1 MPAPHRHTSKRLAC
15 TVTFVALGLA
25 SAAQAQIDGGW
36 KPNALEVAQLP
47 QMYQGQFRPDLAKQP
62 GYSLPPG
69 CGVWIN
75 HFCPAI
81 VALNRAANVAAPMK
95 DRAYSLQS
103 ARDHLAYTRKHLHPP
118 YPLKGELALLER
130 RAEVL
135 GIMVK

>member
-1 MPAPHRHTSKRLAC
+1 MPRPPRSTMSHLTRALAAA
-15 TVTFVALGLA
+15 TLALA
-25 SAAQAQIDGGW
+25 SAAHAQIDGGW

-47 QMYQGQFRPDLAKQP
+47 TYCQGQFRPDLARQP

-81 VALNRAANVAAPMK
+81 VALNRAGNVAAPMK
-95 DRAYSLQS
+95 DRAYSLRN
-103 ARDHLAYTRKHLHPP
+103 ARDHLSYTRKHLQPTC
-118 YPLKGELALLER
+118 PLKGELSLLER